1 MSGTARVVRL
11 LAGVLGRTVA
21 AGLSLAL
28 LVGTGYGWS
37 VQRTL
42 TDRVVTSDVITTRTA
57 APEPEQPF
65 TALLVGLDS
74 RTDASGNPLPPELLA
89 ALRAGVDEGQLHTD
103 TIILLHVPAGPDARA
118 VAISIPRDSFVTLAD
133 GSGPHK
139 INSAYG
145 RATDVAKAAL
155 QKQGV
160 SGAEL
165 DRRSRDAG
173 RRALVETVEK
183 FTRLPVDHYAE
194 INLAGFVEMTDAI
207 GGVPVCLRRPEREV
221 RSGVDLPA
229 GPQTVRGSDALA
241 FVRQRHGLEDGDFD
255 RIARQQAFL
264 AGMASR
270 MLSTGTLSDPGA
282 VRRLVDAVTRNV
294 VLDRGW
300 DLDRLVVQ
308 FGRMSGGDIRFVT
321 IPTGTPALE
330 TPVDGIAV
338 QVDTAEV
345 RAFVRDT
352 IAATDTAAAP
362 TSSPPTS
369 PTPTAA
375 RRPARPRLRPP
386 RRRPHPPAASPPPG
400 SPAST
405 DLRQRRSSAPWSIAA
420 ARARI
425 SSGPRSA
432 TARSCS
438 ATATSTAA
446 CTAAG
451 ETYGSTARAASNERA
466 DRYMVIIDAHLSPS

>member
-1 MSGTARVVRL
+1 
-11 LAGVLGRTVA
+11 
-21 AGLSLAL
+21 
-28 LVGTGYGWS
+28 
-37 VQRTL
+37 
-42 TDRVVTSDVITTRTA
+42 VITTRTA

-74 RTDASGNPLPPELLA
+74 RTDASGNPLPAELLA

-160 SGAEL
+160 TGAEL

-173 RRALVETVEK
+173 RRALVETVER

-194 INLAGFVEMTDAI
+194 INLAGFVEMTEAI

-229 GPQTVRGSDALA
+229 GPQTVRGADALA

-321 IPTGTPALE
+321 IPTGSPALE

-338 QVDTAEV
+338 QVDPAEV
-345 RAFVRDT
+345 RAFVRDA

-362 TSSPPTS
+362 TTSSPPTS
-369 PTPTAA
+369 PPPT
-375 RRPARPRLRPP
+375 
-386 RRRPHPPAASPPPG
+386 
-400 SPAST
+400 T
-405 DLRQRRSSAPWSIAA
+405 SA
-420 ARARI
+420 
-425 SSGPRSA
+425 SA
-432 TARSCS
+432 TAS
-438 ATATSTAA
+438 AAPSAAPTSGIS
-446 CTAAG
+446 AAG
-451 ETYGSTARAASNERA
+451 VTCV
-466 DRYMVIIDAHLSPS
+466 D

>member
-11 LAGVLGRTVA
+11 VAGVLGRTVA

-160 SGAEL
+160 TGAEL

-194 INLAGFVEMTDAI
+194 INLAGFVEMTEAI

-375 RRPARPRLRPP
+375 PTASATASADAVGRPHQRHLRRRGHLRRLTSVNAARPRRGRSPRRGRGSRPDPGPRRPAAAPRPPPPRPRA
-386 RRRPHPPAASPPPG
+386 RRRARRTGRRRGPPP
-400 SPAST
+400 T
-405 DLRQRRSSAPWSIAA
+405 SAPTGTW
-420 ARARI
+420 
-425 SSGPRSA
+425 
-432 TARSCS
+432 
-438 ATATSTAA
+438 
-446 CTAAG
+446 
-451 ETYGSTARAASNERA
+451 
-466 DRYMVIIDAHLSPS
+466 